1 MFAKLVGE
9 GYERPNAENELPLDV
24 NYAKVSDWLVD
35 RRLVAQDWTRKLHV
49 IQAKAADAVKELPPG
64 FLGQFNG
71 GEDVPI
77 DYYMAKEILNE
88 LIETADRGLLGSLK
102 GSAGTWERI
111 VKAYESNLFQAAEDL
126 EKRSAECLKSA
137 VVAANDFQQ
146 ELESTGIPAGSF
158 GTSNTIPGL
167 KKALTALTAQLP
179 GLMGTAVESVKAQG
193 VGDACTYYA
202 AFINT
207 MLSSDSKSSKSKQE
221 LVTLNE
227 VREGRTEAPKEI
239 NLPVGESNSC
249 GGGID
254 WGVEEA
260 NDVAPGD
267 VQWDIGVEDT
277 DAATGG
283 SGDAGGIS
291 WDFETIAVETGDSG
305 AAGIISDGGGAGGD
319 ATGAAGISWDIDISL
334 SGTGEETAVAGGGTD
349 ASSSDQTLTA
359 AAVGTND
366 RSNGGIFEINA
377 SPEISRLI
385 VDGGYR
391 AKLLDDLHEL
401 RAFLKARVNEL
412 ASENQSLLA
421 SAPSEISSVDK
432 AAAASMQSSVDSAI
446 TALTEP
452 RTLQL
457 VSLATSAVYCDRL
470 ASALARQGGQEG
482 KFRKAA
488 ADADA
493 RKIEVQRQL
502 VSDSAKLASLV
513 RRTRKVKTGVEAA
526 LSAKLSRKVNIQGE
540 INAVLS

>member
-1 MFAKLVGE
+1 
-9 GYERPNAENELPLDV
+9 
-24 NYAKVSDWLVD
+24 
-35 RRLVAQDWTRKLHV
+35 
-49 IQAKAADAVKELPPG
+49 
-64 FLGQFNG
+64 
-71 GEDVPI
+71 
-77 DYYMAKEILNE
+77 MAKEILNE

-111 VKAYESNLFQAAEDL
+111 VKAYESNLFQAAEGGLTLARNVDFEIPYLKKQAAKNQHLMADL

>member
-111 VKAYESNLFQAAEDL
+111 VKAYESNLFQAAEGGL
-126 EKRSAECLKSA
+126 TLAR
-137 VVAANDFQQ
+137 
-146 ELESTGIPAGSF
+146 SF